1 MVKVGVQVFK
11 RELHTYLHLDYA
23 KLEFLSYKKKKRQN

>member
-23 KLEFLSYKKKKRQN
+23 RLEFLSC